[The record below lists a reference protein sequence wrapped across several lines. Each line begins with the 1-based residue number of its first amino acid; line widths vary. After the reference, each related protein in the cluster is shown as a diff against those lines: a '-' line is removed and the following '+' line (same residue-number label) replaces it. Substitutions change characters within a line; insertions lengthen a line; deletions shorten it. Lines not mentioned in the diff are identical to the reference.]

1 MMNRVPKL
9 LAVIDYQND
18 FVTGSLGF
26 EGAAAIDDGIARLA
40 QTYLAQGDH
49 VLFTYDTH
57 DDLYL
62 ETREGRALPIPHCN
76 PNETGWRLYGKTQAL
91 CCETCANHQIHTV
104 CKHTFGM
111 PPAELVKLGQELPD
125 LRPTPCCCRP
135 SGRRRRSRWTLRSA
149 AASTPC
155 CMRKRLT
162 SCRDCR

>member
-1 MMNRVPKL
+1 MNKAPKL

-57 DDLYL
+57 DDTYL

-76 PNETGWRLYGKTQAL
+76 PNETGWRLYGK
-91 CCETCANHQIHTV
+91 
-104 CKHTFGM
+104 
-111 PPAELVKLGQELPD
+111 
-125 LRPTPCCCRP
+125 
-135 SGRRRRSRWTLRSA
+135 RRNSA
-149 AASTPC
+149 ARPAPTTRSIRYASIRSVC
-155 CMRKRLT
+155 RLLNL
-162 SCRDCR
+162 